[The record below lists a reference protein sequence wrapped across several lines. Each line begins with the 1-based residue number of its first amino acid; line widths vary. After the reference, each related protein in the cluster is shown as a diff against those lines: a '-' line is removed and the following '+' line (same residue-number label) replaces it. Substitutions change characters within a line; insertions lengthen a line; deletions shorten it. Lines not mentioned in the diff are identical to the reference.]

1 MHKILVT
8 GGLGFIGSN
17 LIKILIKNK
26 YKVLNIDKTSY
37 ASSFYNIKTQ
47 KFTKGRN
54 LNYDRWYGS
63 IIRTAENHFIMVGG
77 AKIIHHKELTQ
88 DRISHIPEILT
99 SNNDGTLSWK
109 ILKEGESVELN
120 DIKDEGWSY
129 PKFFLSSDGN
139 PFGISYNKLWV
150 MDKENNYRI
159 SKVGEIIDLGVNYEI
174 IKKSGS
180 WFSYGETKLGQ
191 GRDAVKTL
199 FEDNPELMEELEI
212 KIMDTVKAVE

>member
-1 MHKILVT
+1 MLDAFCSVVRVFDNENVFIL
-8 GGLGFIGSN
+8 GGNVEPKDGAPDTQN
-17 LIKILIKNK
+17 A
-26 YKVLNIDKTSY
+26 T
-37 ASSFYNIKTQ
+37 SFYNIKTQ

-63 IIRTAENHFIMVGG
+63 IVRTAENHFIMVGG

-159 SKVGEIIDLGVNYEI
+159 SKVGEIPLMTCLLYT
-174 IKKSGS
+174 SPS
-180 WFSYGETKLGQ
+180 P
-191 GRDAVKTL
+191 RDV
-199 FEDNPELMEELEI
+199 EESR
-212 KIMDTVKAVE
+212 MPSSA